1 MGKQAVNPFLP
12 SYEYI
17 PDSEP
22 YVFDGRVYIY
32 GSHDAYRVKRWCYN
46 NYASWSAPVT
56 DLSDWKYEGV
66 MFNREEDPTYKPG
79 ESFMHAPDVTKGA
92 DGKYYLYYPMGGLGV
107 AVSDTPSGPFRFLG
121 RVQYKDGREYGSLW
135 GDPMIDDPA
144 VLCSDG
150 HVYLYTGYATRK
162 EQNVKILNEIGRE
175 FIGAYCTELESDMMT
190 VKSAPRLIVP
200 GAGYS
205 EETGFEGHEFFEAS
219 GMRKIGNKYYFV
231 YSSVHGHELCY
242 AVSDYPD
249 RDFKYCGVIISNV
262 DIGISEKPRAFM
274 SNNHGNI
281 VKVGEDW
288 YVFYHRHTGKGGAR
302 QACAEKIRINPDGT
316 IDQVEITSQG
326 LNGKPLCSREKYGA
340 YIACNIFETVIED
353 DKESELCYKQDGA
366 DGEICA
372 QYVHGMQDG
381 STVGYKYFELDG
393 RENKITL
400 TFKCDSNAI
409 IEIRR
414 DSECGD
420 MCATV
425 KLSPSTEWISTT
437 ADFRCTNGTHALY
450 FTYRGD
456 GSASLL
462 DFEIE

>member
-1 MGKQAVNPFLP
+1 MKKQAVNPFLP

-32 GSHDAYRVKRWCYN
+32 GSHDAYSARRWCYN
-46 NYASWSAPVT
+46 DYAGWSAPVT
-56 DLSDWKYEGV
+56 DLSDWRYEGV
-66 MFNREEDPTYKPG
+66 MFQREEDPTYKPG
-79 ESFMHAPDVTKGA
+79 ESFMHAPDATRGA

-121 RVQYKDGREYGSLW
+121 RVQYKDGREYGSLR

-144 VLCSDG
+144 VLCEDG
-150 HVYLYTGYATRK
+150 RVYLYTGYATRK
-162 EQNVKILNEIGRE
+162 EQNVKILNDLGRE
-175 FIGAYCTELESDMMT
+175 YKGAYCTELESDMVT
-190 VKSAPRLIVP
+190 VKSTHKLIVP
-200 GAGYS
+200 GAGCS
-205 EETGFEGHEFFEAS
+205 EGTGFEGHEFFEAS

-302 QACAEKIRINPDGT
+302 QACAEKIRINADGT

-340 YIACNIFETVIED
+340 YIACNIFETAMDEGQ
-353 DKESELCYKQDGA
+353 ESELCYKQEGA
-366 DGEICA
+366 DGEECA
-372 QYVHGMQDG
+372 QYVHSMSNG

-393 RENKITL
+393 AENKIAL
-400 TFKCDSNAI
+400 TYKCDSSAV
-409 IEIRR
+409 IEIRK
-414 DSECGD
+414 DIENGD
-420 MCATV
+420 ICATV
-425 KLSPSTEWISTT
+425 KLSPSTEWTNAT